1 MSWVGRLLARQG
13 IDLRQVA
20 ALFVMYLKQDLRSGK
35 SSLSFRR
42 GEYVT
47 SNWGLILTLGIYS
60 FLGLT
65 AGSLVFAGVDVLL
78 FSVIVLSFTLFIV
91 ALALS
96 AESGNVILNESEAD
110 ILGHLPIGS
119 KTLFIAKVMNL
130 LAFTLALATAANL
143 FPTFFGVWAG
153 GSNVF
158 FIPGHILSATMVS
171 LFATALIV
179 VSYGVLMRLVSKDRF
194 DNIVAYSQAVLTMMF
209 MLGPQ
214 LIPRLMDRNHLKLVA
229 GFQRYFLLYPPAWFS
244 GITMLFVGRFDLD
257 TLALSSIG
265 IASLLVLG
273 AVALKKVAVG
283 YSGLA
288 GKLASASGSVSSD
301 SIVTGARRSSES
313 RARSRGGD
321 PVIQAMKARL
331 LRSSVERAVFDLVS
345 IYLRRNREIKVRL
358 YPSLAYFIFYPL
370 LAIFGQGLVDPF
382 SKRGFALFP
391 LVGAEMVCFVA
402 LTAVEGL
409 LFSEDYQAAYIFEV
423 APLPALR
430 QVYAGFRKAI
440 LVYIA
445 GPGYLALFV
454 LYSIF
459 WRNPVDAFL
468 ILLPWMMMAPGVLA
482 VPFLL
487 GRRIPLSRKYQK
499 GQQSSRNL
507 GVFLFTLIG
516 LSSVLGVQILATNGT
531 IPYWLFL
538 VLVAVPAS
546 IFYLV
551 ATRVRGSQGPQLR
564 IENHAENAGRPEP
577 F

>member
-47 SNWGLILTLGIYS
+47 SNWGLLVTLGIYS

-65 AGSLVFAGVDVLL
+65 TGSLILLRVDALL
-78 FSVIVLSFTLFIV
+78 FSVIVLSLTLFIV

-96 AESGNVILNESEAD
+96 AESGNVILNESESD

-119 KTLFIAKVMNL
+119 KTLFIAKLMNL
-130 LAFTLALATAANL
+130 LAFTLALAAAANL
-143 FPTFFGVWAG
+143 FPTFLGVWAG

-158 FIPGHILSATMVS
+158 FIPGHILSAAMVS
-171 LFATALIV
+171 LFATAIIV
-179 VSYGVLMRLVSKDRF
+179 VSYGILMRLVSKDRF

-244 GITMLFVGRFDLD
+244 GVTMLFVGRVDLN
-257 TLALSSIG
+257 TLALTGIG
-265 IASLLVLG
+265 ITSLLVLG
-273 AVALKKVAVG
+273 AIALKKVAVG

-288 GKLASASGSVSSD
+288 GKLASASGSVSKD
-301 SIVTGARRSSES
+301 SAIAGVSKS
-313 RARSRGGD
+313 RELSRGGN
-321 PVIQAMKARL
+321 PTIEAIKARL
-331 LRSSVERAVFDLVS
+331 LRGPVERAVFDLVS
-345 IYLRRNREIKVRL
+345 IYLKRNREIKVRL
-358 YPSLAYFIFYPL
+358 YPSLAYFIIYPL
-370 LAIFGQGLVDPF
+370 LAIFGQGLLDPF
-382 SKRGFALFP
+382 SKSGFPVFP

-423 APLPALR
+423 APLLALR

-440 LVYIA
+440 LVYVT

-459 WRNPVDAFL
+459 WRNPLDAFL
-468 ILLPWMMMAPGVLA
+468 ILLPWMMVAPGVLA
-482 VPFLL
+482 APFLL

-516 LSSVLGVQILATNGT
+516 LSSMLGVQMLATRG
-531 IPYWLFL
+531 IVPYWLFL

-546 IFYLV
+546 VFYLV
-551 ATRVRGSQGPQLR
+551 ATRVRGSR
-564 IENHAENAGRPEP
+564 GRQR
-577 F
+577 